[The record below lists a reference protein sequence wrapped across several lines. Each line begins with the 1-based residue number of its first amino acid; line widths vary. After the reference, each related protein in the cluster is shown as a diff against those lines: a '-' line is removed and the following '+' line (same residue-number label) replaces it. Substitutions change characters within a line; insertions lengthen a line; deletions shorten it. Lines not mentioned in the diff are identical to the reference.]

1 MTNEWQ
7 LSDRTDSREQ
17 HDAPTSGL
25 TAIEELGE
33 DKTSHSTSGQFLLF
47 LSFLF
52 SIIVDIFEHI
62 ICPRVLAYHCELLK
76 TPLTDRIH
84 IFNSK

>member
-47 LSFLF
+47 
-52 SIIVDIFEHI
+52 
-62 ICPRVLAYHCELLK
+62 
-76 TPLTDRIH
+76 
-84 IFNSK
+84 